1 MATDLE
7 TLVVQLSADFKS
19 FERSMARANGI
30 TNRQFNAIE
39 KRARQMNKN
48 LDAIFSRSFS
58 GLVAP
63 LGGIGAA
70 LGTREI
76 LRYADA
82 WTSAKNSLAV
92 AGVVGDEQKK
102 VLDQLY
108 QSAQANAAPIT
119 ALTDLYG
126 KAAQAS
132 DNLGASQADMLKFS
146 DGVAVAL
153 RVAGTSASQASGA
166 LTQLGQLLGQARV
179 QAEEFNSVNE
189 GARPILM
196 AVANG
201 LDEAGGS
208 VSKLKQLVTDGKV
221 SGQQFFQAFLKGLPT
236 IQSMAAN
243 ATQTIEQGIT
253 KVNNAFTKYIGETD
267 ESLGASQ
274 RLVQALNSLADNF
287 DHTADIVLKVAG
299 IIAGALVGRSIAGM
313 IRSLGLATTAM
324 WSFVGALRA
333 ASSASGLVTAFGGL
347 GAAAGPIGTIL
358 GGTVVSALALYSLN
372 ASEASQKSK
381 KFEGELEALGLL
393 APRVAEGIDTAAKSI
408 KDLTDAKNAQKLRSI
423 ADELDRILTGG
434 NFGAAGD
441 ELSAIQARARSSV
454 FDLLS
459 DDSADRKARAEIVE
473 LASLLQGMQVTTEE
487 VRKRMDAIRRTP
499 ISDTVKEMADELD
512 RTAQKVAALQAEYS
526 SSGAIPGMNEAKD
539 QLDAVINDLDR
550 LEQHEIITSEQRR
563 NLEEALKKLRDTGEG
578 AEEARVALAA
588 IGGISFSTALVGLD
602 GLINKVAVLY
612 AQAAQA
618 KALLSGISGATVI
631 EGRNERSSKDPYIQA
646 REAGNAYLKEAQR
659 RNTLTKEQ
667 LALETEIAR
676 IKKDAE
682 KTGAILTEKQLRE
695 QAQANLAA
703 DKRRSEEGKKPKK
716 EKAVKK
722 STDQMIDSDIQAVR
736 DRIAAMQLET
746 EIVGKSYQEQEKRRM
761 SLDLEQQALAKL
773 RDEAIKK
780 GQTDLSNIRL
790 SSQQRTQIDD
800 ISDAYARQAEELR
813 KVQDQQ
819 DRAEQASME
828 FYDTFRS
835 SLSNLITG
843 ADSLADALE
852 NILGKLADL
861 ALNAAFDAL
870 FKPSSGGVAGGSF
883 GGIFDWIG
891 GLFRKDGG
899 PVKAATGGY
908 ISGPGGPRSDSIP
921 AMLSNGE
928 YVINAAAT
936 KKFGPLLDAINSGKG
951 LALAG
956 GGPVLRAPT
965 LPNMQG
971 ARQSAS
977 SGAMRVDVGVS
988 VDNDGNLQAYVQNVS
1003 RKTSQSAIRS
1013 YDKTGPARLKRDS
1026 RQANMRGMV

>member
-7 TLVVQLSADFKS
+7 KLVVQLSADLKS

-30 TNRQFNAIE
+30 TNSQFNAIE

-48 LDAIFSRSFS
+48 LDAIFARSFS

-92 AGVVGDEQKK
+92 AGVVGAQQAN
-102 VLDQLY
+102 VLERLY
-108 QSAQANAAPIT
+108 QSAQANATPIS
-119 ALTDLYG
+119 ALADLYG
-126 KAAQAS
+126 RAAQAS

-179 QAEEFNSVNE
+179 QAEEFNSINE
-189 GARPILM
+189 GARPILI

-221 SGQQFFQAFLKGLPT
+221 SGQQFFQAFLRGLPT

-274 RLVQALNSLADNF
+274 RLVQGLNSLADNF

-299 IIAGALVGRSIAGM
+299 IIAGALVGRSIFGM
-313 IRSLGLATTAM
+313 IRSLGLASSAV
-324 WSFVGALRA
+324 WSFVSALRT
-333 ASSASGLVTAFGGL
+333 ASSMSGLVTAFGGL

-423 ADELDRILTGG
+423 ADELDRIRTGG
-434 NFGAAGD
+434 NFGNAGD

-454 FDLLS
+454 FDLFS
-459 DDSADRKARAEIVE
+459 DDSADSKARTEIVE
-473 LASLLQGMQVTTEE
+473 LAHLLQGMQVTTEE
-487 VRKRMDAIRRTP
+487 VRKRMDAIRSTP
-499 ISDTVKEMADELD
+499 ISDAVKDMADELD
-512 RTAQKVAALQAEYS
+512 RTAQKIAALQAQS
-526 SSGAIPGMNEAKD
+526 LSLGVMPGMDEAKQ
-539 QLDAVINDLDR
+539 QLDTVINDLDR
-550 LEQHEIITSEQRR
+550 LEKREIITAEQRK
-563 NLEEALKKLRDTGEG
+563 NLEDALKKLRDTGEG
-578 AEEARVALAA
+578 AEEARAALAA
-588 IGGISFSTALVGLD
+588 IGGVSFSTALVGLD

-612 AQAAQA
+612 SQAAQA
-618 KALLSGISGATVI
+618 KALLSGISWSTVI
-631 EGRNERSSKDPYIQA
+631 EGRAERSSKDPYIQA

-703 DKRRSEEGKKPKK
+703 DARRSASSKASGRQHKTPDQKLDREISDVVHRTAALVAETEAMRQLNPLVNDYGYAV
-716 EKAVKK
+716 EKARTEQDLLTAAQRAGVAITPELRAQI
-722 STDQMIDSDIQAVR
+722 SQTAEQWAVATTEANKLAEAHDKIRQSAEEWR
-736 DRIAAMQLET
+736 DAQKDALRGIVDDLIA
-746 EIVGKSYQEQEKRRM
+746 GKSAAEAFAGA
-761 SLDLEQQALAKL
+761 LDKIINKL
-773 RDEAIKK
+773 MD
-780 GQTDLSNIRL
+780 
-790 SSQQRTQIDD
+790 
-800 ISDAYARQAEELR
+800 
-813 KVQDQQ
+813 
-819 DRAEQASME
+819 M
-828 FYDTFRS
+828 
-835 SLSNLITG
+835 
-843 ADSLADALE
+843 
-852 NILGKLADL
+852 
-861 ALNAAFDAL
+861 AFDN
-870 FKPSSGGVAGGSF
+870 
-883 GGIFDWIG
+883 IFS
-891 GLFRKDGG
+891 GLFRGGGGILGLLGFKDGG
-899 PVKAATGGY
+899 VIQAASGGY
-908 ISGPGGPRSDSIP
+908 ISGPGTSRSDSIP
-921 AMLSNGE
+921 ARLSNGE
-928 YVINAAAT
+928 YVVNAAAT
-936 KKFGPLLDAINSGKG
+936 KKFRPLLDAINNNKIQKM
-951 LALAG
+951 ADG
-956 GGPVLRAPT
+956 GVATLRAPS
-965 LPNMQG
+965 LPNLSY
-971 ARQSAS
+971 ARPLQSTGRIA
-977 SGAMRVDVGVS
+977 VDVGVS
-988 VDNDGNLQAYVQNVS
+988 VDNNGNLQSYVKNIAQQ
-1003 RKTSQSAIRS
+1003 TSQNAIRS
-1013 YDKTGPARLKRDS
+1013 YDKAGAARFARDS
-1026 RQANMRGMV
+1026 KQAQRRGLL

>member
-48 LDAIFSRSFS
+48 LDAIFARSFS
-58 GLVAP
+58 GLIAP

-201 LDEAGGS
+201 LDAAGGS
-208 VSKLKQLVTDGKV
+208 VSKLKTLVTDGKV

-236 IQSMAAN
+236 IQAMAAN

-267 ESLGASQ
+267 ESLSASQ
-274 RLVQALNSLADNF
+274 RLVQALNALADNF
-287 DHTADIVLKVAG
+287 DHTADMVLKVAG
-299 IIAGALVGRSIAGM
+299 IIAGALVGRSIVGM
-313 IRSLGLATTAM
+313 VRSLGLATSALWT
-324 WSFVGALRA
+324 FVGALRA
-333 ASSASGLVTAFGGL
+333 ASSAGALLTALGGIGAVAGPVGLVVGGAVVTALTLFASSASSATDGAQTYAAAL
-347 GAAAGPIGTIL
+347 KAVKDAAEKVPEAVGAATQAIDEKTKGQTANALVLARQDIEETTAAIVEMFDHLERSADTSAVSPEQLQELADIRKAFEEGTASAEETRNALWRLANANPDFRAVANAFDPLLTKIREAIGAIDVLDARLKQMNSSGP
-358 GGTVVSALALYSLN
+358 S
-372 ASEASQKSK
+372 
-381 KFEGELEALGLL
+381 FRELE
-393 APRVAEGIDTAAKSI
+393 DKSMEAYREMKKVGDDFI
-408 KDLTDAKNAQKLRSI
+408 KD
-423 ADELDRILTGG
+423 
-434 NFGAAGD
+434 
-441 ELSAIQARARSSV
+441 
-454 FDLLS
+454 
-459 DDSADRKARAEIVE
+459 
-473 LASLLQGMQVTTEE
+473 
-487 VRKRMDAIRRTP
+487 
-499 ISDTVKEMADELD
+499 
-512 RTAQKVAALQAEYS
+512 
-526 SSGAIPGMNEAKD
+526 
-539 QLDAVINDLDR
+539 
-550 LEQHEIITSEQRR
+550 
-563 NLEEALKKLRDTGEG
+563 
-578 AEEARVALAA
+578 
-588 IGGISFSTALVGLD
+588 
-602 GLINKVAVLY
+602 
-612 AQAAQA
+612 
-618 KALLSGISGATVI
+618 
-631 EGRNERSSKDPYIQA
+631 
-646 REAGNAYLKEAQR
+646 AQR
-659 RNTLTKEQ
+659 RNSLTKDQ
-667 LALETEIAR
+667 LALENEIAKVR
-676 IKKDAE
+676 KDAE
-682 KTGAILTEKQLRE
+682 KAGAVLTDGQIKEL
-695 QAQANLAA
+695 AQANLAA

-780 GQTDLSNIRL
+780 GQTDLSNITI
-790 SSQQRTQIDD
+790 SAEQRAKIDE

-819 DRAEQASME
+819 DRAEQAADE
-828 FYDTFRS
+828 FYNTFRS
-835 SLSNLITG
+835 SMSG
-843 ADSLADALE
+843 AIRGAESFSDALA
-852 NILGKLADL
+852 NILDKLSDML
-861 ALNAAFDAL
+861 LNAAFDAL
-870 FKPSSGGVAGGSF
+870 FKPSSNGVGGGLF
-883 GGIFDWIG
+883 GGIFNNIG
-891 GLFRKDGG
+891 SL
-899 PVKAATGGY
+899 
-908 ISGPGGPRSDSIP
+908 IPGFAKGTNSAPR
-921 AMLSNGE
+921 
-928 YVINAAAT
+928 
-936 KKFGPLLDAINSGKG
+936 G
-951 LALAG
+951 LAVVGENGPELVRFNG
-956 GGPVLRAPT
+956 GEQVIPNHKLNAPT
-965 LPNMQG
+965 LPNLRG
-971 ARQSAS
+971 AAS
-977 SGAMRVDVGVS
+977 SGGGGSFTFAPVIDARGADVAAV
-988 VDNDGNLQAYVQNVS
+988 
-1003 RKTSQSAIRS
+1003 
-1013 YDKTGPARLKRDS
+1013 ARLEQVVA
-1026 RQANMRGMV
+1026 RQQAEFEGRVVATMRKAKSTRNWRGG

>member
-48 LDAIFSRSFS
+48 LDAIFARSFS

-201 LDEAGGS
+201 LDAAGGS
-208 VSKLKQLVTDGKV
+208 VSKLKTLVTDGKV

-236 IQSMAAN
+236 IQAMAAN

-267 ESLGASQ
+267 ESLSASQ
-274 RLVQALNSLADNF
+274 RLVQALNALADNF
-287 DHTADIVLKVAG
+287 DHTADMVLKVAG
-299 IIAGALVGRSIAGM
+299 IIAGALVGRSIVGM
-313 IRSLGLATTAM
+313 VRSLGLATSALWT
-324 WSFVGALRA
+324 FVGALRA
-333 ASSASGLVTAFGGL
+333 ASSAGALLTALGGIGAVAGPVGLVVGGAVVTALTLFASSASSATDGAQTYAAAL
-347 GAAAGPIGTIL
+347 KAVKDAAEKVPEAVGAATQAIDEKTKGQTANALVLARQDIEETTAAIVDMFDHLERSADTSAVSPEQLQELADIRKAFEDGTASAEETRNALWRLANANPDFRAVANAFDPLLTKIREAIGAIDVLDARLKQMNSSGP
-358 GGTVVSALALYSLN
+358 S
-372 ASEASQKSK
+372 
-381 KFEGELEALGLL
+381 FRELE
-393 APRVAEGIDTAAKSI
+393 DKSMEAYREMKKVGDDFI
-408 KDLTDAKNAQKLRSI
+408 KDAQK
-423 ADELDRILTGG
+423 
-434 NFGAAGD
+434 
-441 ELSAIQARARSSV
+441 
-454 FDLLS
+454 
-459 DDSADRKARAEIVE
+459 
-473 LASLLQGMQVTTEE
+473 
-487 VRKRMDAIRRTP
+487 
-499 ISDTVKEMADELD
+499 
-512 RTAQKVAALQAEYS
+512 
-526 SSGAIPGMNEAKD
+526 
-539 QLDAVINDLDR
+539 
-550 LEQHEIITSEQRR
+550 R
-563 NLEEALKKLRDTGEG
+563 N
-578 AEEARVALAA
+578 
-588 IGGISFSTALVGLD
+588 S
-602 GLINKVAVLY
+602 
-612 AQAAQA
+612 
-618 KALLSGISGATVI
+618 
-631 EGRNERSSKDPYIQA
+631 
-646 REAGNAYLKEAQR
+646 
-659 RNTLTKEQ
+659 LTKDQ
-667 LALETEIAR
+667 LALENEIAKVR
-676 IKKDAE
+676 KDAE
-682 KTGAILTEKQLRE
+682 KAGAVLTDGQIKEL
-695 QAQANLAA
+695 AQANLAA

-780 GQTDLSNIRL
+780 GQTDLSNITI
-790 SSQQRTQIDD
+790 SAEQRAKIDE

-819 DRAEQASME
+819 DRAEQAADE
-828 FYDTFRS
+828 FYNTFRS
-835 SLSNLITG
+835 SMSG
-843 ADSLADALE
+843 AIRGAESFSDALA
-852 NILGKLADL
+852 NILDKLSDML
-861 ALNAAFDAL
+861 LNAAFDAL
-870 FKPSSGGVAGGSF
+870 FKPSSNGVGGGLF
-883 GGIFDWIG
+883 GGIFNNIG
-891 GLFRKDGG
+891 SL
-899 PVKAATGGY
+899 
-908 ISGPGGPRSDSIP
+908 IPGFAKGTNNAPR
-921 AMLSNGE
+921 
-928 YVINAAAT
+928 
-936 KKFGPLLDAINSGKG
+936 G
-951 LALAG
+951 LAVVGENGPELVRFNG
-956 GGPVLRAPT
+956 GEQVIPNHKLNAPT
-965 LPNMQG
+965 LPNLRGAATSGGGGSFTFAPVIDARGADVAAVARLEQVV
-971 ARQSAS
+971 ARQQAEFE
-977 SGAMRVDVGVS
+977 GRVVATMRKAKS
-988 VDNDGNLQAYVQNVS
+988 TRNW
-1003 RKTSQSAIRS
+1003 
-1013 YDKTGPARLKRDS
+1013 
-1026 RQANMRGMV
+1026 RG

>member
-48 LDAIFSRSFS
+48 LDAIFARSFS

-189 GARPILM
+189 GARPILI

-201 LDEAGGS
+201 LDAAGGS

-236 IQSMAAN
+236 IQAMAAN

-287 DHTADIVLKVAG
+287 DHTADMVLKVAG
-299 IIAGALVGRSIAGM
+299 IIAGALVGRSIVGM
-313 IRSLGLATTAM
+313 VRSLGLATSALWT
-324 WSFVGALRA
+324 FVGALRA
-333 ASSASGLVTAFGGL
+333 ASSAGALLTALGGIGAVAGPVGLVVGGAVVTALTLFASSASSATDGAQTYAAAL
-347 GAAAGPIGTIL
+347 KAVKDAAEKVPEAVGAATQAIDEKTKGQTANALVRARQDIEDT
-358 GGTVVSALALYSLN
+358 TAAVVELFDHLERNADTSAV
-372 ASEASQKSK
+372 SQKQLK
-381 KFEGELEALGLL
+381 ELADIRKAFEDGTASAEDTRNALWRLANANPDFKAVANAFDPLLTKIREAIGAIDVLDARLKQMNSSGPSFRELE
-393 APRVAEGIDTAAKSI
+393 DKSMEAYREMKKVGDDFI
-408 KDLTDAKNAQKLRSI
+408 KDAQK
-423 ADELDRILTGG
+423 
-434 NFGAAGD
+434 
-441 ELSAIQARARSSV
+441 
-454 FDLLS
+454 
-459 DDSADRKARAEIVE
+459 
-473 LASLLQGMQVTTEE
+473 
-487 VRKRMDAIRRTP
+487 
-499 ISDTVKEMADELD
+499 
-512 RTAQKVAALQAEYS
+512 
-526 SSGAIPGMNEAKD
+526 
-539 QLDAVINDLDR
+539 
-550 LEQHEIITSEQRR
+550 R
-563 NLEEALKKLRDTGEG
+563 N
-578 AEEARVALAA
+578 
-588 IGGISFSTALVGLD
+588 S
-602 GLINKVAVLY
+602 
-612 AQAAQA
+612 
-618 KALLSGISGATVI
+618 
-631 EGRNERSSKDPYIQA
+631 
-646 REAGNAYLKEAQR
+646 
-659 RNTLTKEQ
+659 LTKDQ
-667 LALETEIAR
+667 LALENEIAKVR
-676 IKKDAE
+676 KDAE
-682 KTGAILTEKQLRE
+682 KAGAVLTDGQIKEL
-695 QAQANLAA
+695 AQANLAA
-703 DKRRSEEGKKPKK
+703 DKRRSDEGKKPKK

-780 GQTDLSNIRL
+780 GQTDLSNIKL

-835 SLSNLITG
+835 SMSNLITG

-861 ALNAAFDAL
+861 ALNSAFDAL

-936 KKFGPLLDAINSGKG
+936 KKFGPLLDAINSGKR

-965 LPNMQG
+965 LPSIQG

>member
-48 LDAIFSRSFS
+48 LDAIFARSFS

-201 LDEAGGS
+201 LDAAGGS
-208 VSKLKQLVTDGKV
+208 VSKLKTLVTDGKV

-236 IQSMAAN
+236 IQAMAAN

-267 ESLGASQ
+267 ESLNASQ

-287 DHTADIVLKVAG
+287 DHTADMVLKVAG
-299 IIAGALVGRSIAGM
+299 IIAGALVGRSIVGM
-313 IRSLGLATTAM
+313 VRSLGLATSALWT
-324 WSFVGALRA
+324 FVGALRA
-333 ASSASGLVTAFGGL
+333 ASSAGALLTALGGIGAVAGPVGLVVGGAVVTALTLFASSASSATDGAQTYAAAL
-347 GAAAGPIGTIL
+347 KAVKDAAEKVPEAVGAATQAIDEKTKGQTANALVLARQDIEDTTAAVVELFDHLERNADTSAVSQEQLKELADIRKAFEDGTASAEDTRNALWRLANANPDFKAVANAFDPLLTKIREAIGAIDVLDARLKQMNSSGP
-358 GGTVVSALALYSLN
+358 S
-372 ASEASQKSK
+372 
-381 KFEGELEALGLL
+381 FRELEDQSMEAYREMKKVG
-393 APRVAEGIDTAAKSI
+393 DDFI
-408 KDLTDAKNAQKLRSI
+408 KDAQK
-423 ADELDRILTGG
+423 
-434 NFGAAGD
+434 
-441 ELSAIQARARSSV
+441 
-454 FDLLS
+454 
-459 DDSADRKARAEIVE
+459 
-473 LASLLQGMQVTTEE
+473 
-487 VRKRMDAIRRTP
+487 
-499 ISDTVKEMADELD
+499 
-512 RTAQKVAALQAEYS
+512 
-526 SSGAIPGMNEAKD
+526 
-539 QLDAVINDLDR
+539 
-550 LEQHEIITSEQRR
+550 R
-563 NLEEALKKLRDTGEG
+563 NL
-578 AEEARVALAA
+578 
-588 IGGISFSTALVGLD
+588 
-602 GLINKVAVLY
+602 
-612 AQAAQA
+612 
-618 KALLSGISGATVI
+618 
-631 EGRNERSSKDPYIQA
+631 
-646 REAGNAYLKEAQR
+646 
-659 RNTLTKEQ
+659 LTKDQ
-667 LALETEIAR
+667 LALENEIAKVR
-676 IKKDAE
+676 KDAE
-682 KTGAILTEKQLRE
+682 KAGAVLTDGQIKEL
-695 QAQANLAA
+695 AQANLAA

-780 GQTDLSNIRL
+780 GQTDLSNITI
-790 SSQQRTQIDD
+790 SAEQRAKIDE

-819 DRAEQASME
+819 DRAEQAADE
-828 FYDTFRS
+828 FYSTFKS
-835 SLSNLITG
+835 SMSG
-843 ADSLADALE
+843 AIRGAESFSDALA
-852 NILGKLADL
+852 NILDKLSDML
-861 ALNAAFDAL
+861 LNAAFDAL
-870 FKPSSGGVAGGSF
+870 FKPSSNGVGGGLF
-883 GGIFDWIG
+883 GGIFNNIG
-891 GLFRKDGG
+891 SL
-899 PVKAATGGY
+899 
-908 ISGPGGPRSDSIP
+908 IPGFAKGTNNAPR
-921 AMLSNGE
+921 
-928 YVINAAAT
+928 
-936 KKFGPLLDAINSGKG
+936 G
-951 LALAG
+951 LAVVGENGPELVRFNG
-956 GGPVLRAPT
+956 GEQVIPNHRLNAPT
-965 LPNMQG
+965 LPNLRG
-971 ARQSAS
+971 AATSGGGNFTYAPQIDARGADQAGLAQLTAELQRQKAELP
-977 SGAMRVDVGVS
+977 ATVLATMRKAKS
-988 VDNDGNLQAYVQNVS
+988 TRNW
-1003 RKTSQSAIRS
+1003 
-1013 YDKTGPARLKRDS
+1013 
-1026 RQANMRGMV
+1026 RG

>member
-48 LDAIFSRSFS
+48 LDAIFARSFS

-201 LDEAGGS
+201 LDAAGGS
-208 VSKLKQLVTDGKV
+208 VSKLKTLVTDGKV

-236 IQSMAAN
+236 IQAMAAN

-267 ESLGASQ
+267 ESLSASQ

-287 DHTADIVLKVAG
+287 DHTADMVLKVAG
-299 IIAGALVGRSIAGM
+299 IIAGALVGRSIVGM
-313 IRSLGLATTAM
+313 VRSLGLATSAL
-324 WSFVGALRA
+324 WAFVGALRA
-333 ASSASGLVTAFGGL
+333 ASSAGALLTALGGIGAVAGPVGLVVGGAVVTALTLFASSASSATDGAQTYAAAL
-347 GAAAGPIGTIL
+347 KAVKDAAEKVPEAVGAATQAIDEKTKGQTANALVLARQDIEDTTAAVVELFDHLERNADTSAVSQEQLKELADIRKAFEDGTASAEDTRNALWRLANANPDFKAVANAFDPLLTKIREAIGAIDVLDARLKQMNSSGP
-358 GGTVVSALALYSLN
+358 S
-372 ASEASQKSK
+372 
-381 KFEGELEALGLL
+381 FRELEDQSMEAYREMKKVG
-393 APRVAEGIDTAAKSI
+393 DDFI
-408 KDLTDAKNAQKLRSI
+408 KDAQK
-423 ADELDRILTGG
+423 
-434 NFGAAGD
+434 
-441 ELSAIQARARSSV
+441 
-454 FDLLS
+454 
-459 DDSADRKARAEIVE
+459 
-473 LASLLQGMQVTTEE
+473 
-487 VRKRMDAIRRTP
+487 
-499 ISDTVKEMADELD
+499 
-512 RTAQKVAALQAEYS
+512 
-526 SSGAIPGMNEAKD
+526 
-539 QLDAVINDLDR
+539 
-550 LEQHEIITSEQRR
+550 R
-563 NLEEALKKLRDTGEG
+563 N
-578 AEEARVALAA
+578 
-588 IGGISFSTALVGLD
+588 S
-602 GLINKVAVLY
+602 
-612 AQAAQA
+612 
-618 KALLSGISGATVI
+618 
-631 EGRNERSSKDPYIQA
+631 
-646 REAGNAYLKEAQR
+646 
-659 RNTLTKEQ
+659 LTKDQ
-667 LALETEIAR
+667 LALENEIAKVR
-676 IKKDAE
+676 KDAE
-682 KTGAILTEKQLRE
+682 KAGAVLTDGQIKEL
-695 QAQANLAA
+695 AQANLAA
-703 DKRRSEEGKKPKK
+703 DKRRSDEGKKPKK

-780 GQTDLSNIRL
+780 GQTDLSNITI
-790 SSQQRTQIDD
+790 SAEQRAKIDE
-800 ISDAYARQAEELR
+800 ISEAYARQAEELR

-819 DRAEQASME
+819 DRAEQAADE
-828 FYDTFRS
+828 FYNTFRS
-835 SLSNLITG
+835 SMSG
-843 ADSLADALE
+843 AIRGAESFSDALA
-852 NILGKLADL
+852 NILDKLSDML
-861 ALNAAFDAL
+861 LNAAFDAL
-870 FKPSSGGVAGGSF
+870 FKPSSNGVGGGLF
-883 GGIFDWIG
+883 GGIFNNIG
-891 GLFRKDGG
+891 SL
-899 PVKAATGGY
+899 
-908 ISGPGGPRSDSIP
+908 IPGFAKGTNNAPR
-921 AMLSNGE
+921 
-928 YVINAAAT
+928 
-936 KKFGPLLDAINSGKG
+936 G
-951 LALAG
+951 LAVVGENGPELVRFNG
-956 GGPVLRAPT
+956 GEQVIPNHKLKAPT
-965 LPNMQG
+965 LPNLRG
-971 ARQSAS
+971 AAS
-977 SGAMRVDVGVS
+977 SGGGNFTYAPQIDARGADQAGLAQLTAELQRQKAELPATVLATMRKAKS
-988 VDNDGNLQAYVQNVS
+988 TRNW
-1003 RKTSQSAIRS
+1003 
-1013 YDKTGPARLKRDS
+1013 
-1026 RQANMRGMV
+1026 RGG

>member
-48 LDAIFSRSFS
+48 LDAIFARSFS

-166 LTQLGQLLGQARV
+166 LTQLGQLLGQSRV
-179 QAEEFNSVNE
+179 QAEEFNSINE
-189 GARPILM
+189 GARPILI

-287 DHTADIVLKVAG
+287 DHTADMVLKVAG
-299 IIAGALVGRSIAGM
+299 IIAGALVGRSIVGM
-313 IRSLGLATTAM
+313 VRSLGLATSALWT
-324 WSFVGALRA
+324 FVGALRA
-333 ASSASGLVTAFGGL
+333 ASSAGALLTALGGIGAVAGPVGLVVGGAVVTALTLFASSASSATDGAQTYAAAL
-347 GAAAGPIGTIL
+347 KAVKDAAEKVPEAVGAATQAIDEKTKGQTANALVRARQDIEDT
-358 GGTVVSALALYSLN
+358 TAAVVELFDHLERNADTSAV
-372 ASEASQKSK
+372 SQKQLK
-381 KFEGELEALGLL
+381 ELADIRKAFEDGTASAEDTRNALWRLANANPDFKAVANAFDPLLTKIREAIGAIDVLDARLKQMNSSGPSFRELE
-393 APRVAEGIDTAAKSI
+393 DKSMEAYREMKKVGDDFI
-408 KDLTDAKNAQKLRSI
+408 KDAQK
-423 ADELDRILTGG
+423 
-434 NFGAAGD
+434 
-441 ELSAIQARARSSV
+441 
-454 FDLLS
+454 
-459 DDSADRKARAEIVE
+459 
-473 LASLLQGMQVTTEE
+473 
-487 VRKRMDAIRRTP
+487 
-499 ISDTVKEMADELD
+499 
-512 RTAQKVAALQAEYS
+512 
-526 SSGAIPGMNEAKD
+526 
-539 QLDAVINDLDR
+539 
-550 LEQHEIITSEQRR
+550 R
-563 NLEEALKKLRDTGEG
+563 N
-578 AEEARVALAA
+578 
-588 IGGISFSTALVGLD
+588 S
-602 GLINKVAVLY
+602 
-612 AQAAQA
+612 
-618 KALLSGISGATVI
+618 
-631 EGRNERSSKDPYIQA
+631 
-646 REAGNAYLKEAQR
+646 
-659 RNTLTKEQ
+659 LTKDQ
-667 LALETEIAR
+667 LALENEIAKVR
-676 IKKDAE
+676 KDAE
-682 KTGAILTEKQLRE
+682 KAGAVLTDGQIKEL
-695 QAQANLAA
+695 AQANLAA
-703 DKRRSEEGKKPKK
+703 DKRRSDEGKKPKK

-761 SLDLEQQALAKL
+761 SLELEQQALAKL

-780 GQTDLSNIRL
+780 GQTDLSNITI
-790 SSQQRTQIDD
+790 SAEQRAKIDE

-819 DRAEQASME
+819 DRAEQAADE
-828 FYDTFRS
+828 FYSTFKS
-835 SLSNLITG
+835 SMSG
-843 ADSLADALE
+843 AIRGAESFSDALA
-852 NILGKLADL
+852 NILDKLSDML
-861 ALNAAFDAL
+861 LNAAFDAL
-870 FKPSSGGVAGGSF
+870 FKPSSNGVGGGLF
-883 GGIFDWIG
+883 GGIFNNIG
-891 GLFRKDGG
+891 SL
-899 PVKAATGGY
+899 
-908 ISGPGGPRSDSIP
+908 IPGFAKGTNNAPR
-921 AMLSNGE
+921 
-928 YVINAAAT
+928 
-936 KKFGPLLDAINSGKG
+936 G
-951 LALAG
+951 LAVVGENGPELVRFNG
-956 GGPVLRAPT
+956 GEQVIPNHKLNAPT
-965 LPNMQG
+965 LPNLRG
-971 ARQSAS
+971 AAS
-977 SGAMRVDVGVS
+977 SGGGNFTYAPQIDARGADQAGLAQLTAELQRQKAELPATVLATMRKAKS
-988 VDNDGNLQAYVQNVS
+988 TRNW
-1003 RKTSQSAIRS
+1003 
-1013 YDKTGPARLKRDS
+1013 
-1026 RQANMRGMV
+1026 RG